1 MSWALMCPVH
11 IYYPSLT
18 DWSFTFSI
26 SMTSC
31 IVWILIMG
39 FTYMHVIVYRHIRI
53 RPVTGNIAWKL
64 SNVSVLYSNKK
75 YCHTIH
81 IKYKAYYLQWK
92 SDIIIRRQYLPLK
105 RYRMLPNFR
114 ELQYSRPW
122 SSEHLRATSMSDK
135 QICSDNWIKW

>member
-11 IYYPSLT
+11 IYYLSLT
-18 DWSFTFSI
+18 DWSFTLSI

-39 FTYMHVIVYRHIRI
+39 FMYMHVIVYRHIRI
-53 RPVTGNIAWKL
+53 RPVTGNTAWKL

-81 IKYKAYYLQWK
+81 IKYKAYHLQWK

-105 RYRMLPNFR
+105 RYWIFPNFY
-114 ELQYSRPW
+114 EFQYSRT
-122 SSEHLRATSMSDK
+122 LIIRTSL
-135 QICSDNWIKW
+135 CHFNVR

>member
-53 RPVTGNIAWKL
+53 RPVTGNTVWKL
-64 SNVSVLYSNKK
+64 SNVSVLHSNKK
-75 YCHTIH
+75 VLSYNTHQIQSVSFTMEVGHNYKTSVFTIEKVPYASKFSW
-81 IKYKAYYLQWK
+81 ISVQQSLDYPNTCVLLQCQINKFVW
-92 SDIIIRRQYLPLK
+92 II
-105 RYRMLPNFR
+105 
-114 ELQYSRPW
+114 E
-122 SSEHLRATSMSDK
+122 
-135 QICSDNWIKW
+135 